1 MSELVDAARSALRT
15 VADPERAPRQQAYM
29 RSAMPFHGVGVPQAR
44 AVARGLVES
53 NPFATAGQWREGVA
67 ELWDAATHREERYV
81 AIGLIRHRTYR
92 RWATEASTVD
102 LLRRLI
108 VDGAWWDLVDELSH
122 CVGDL
127 LRARPDTMTGV
138 IRAWALDED
147 LWLRRAAIIC
157 QLGFQDETDLDLLSY
172 AIAGSLDDEDFFARK
187 AIGWALRDYA
197 RTDAEWVRRL
207 VDQHRGRLSPLSVR
221 EALKHLG

>member
-1 MSELVDAARSALRT
+1 
-15 VADPERAPRQQAYM
+15 
-29 RSAMPFHGVGVPQAR
+29 
-44 AVARGLVES
+44 
-53 NPFATAGQWREGVA
+53 
-67 ELWDAATHREERYV
+67 
-81 AIGLIRHRTYR
+81 
-92 RWATEASTVD
+92 
-102 LLRRLI
+102 
-108 VDGAWWDLVDELSH
+108 
-122 CVGDL
+122 
-127 LRARPDTMTGV
+127 MTGV

-221 EALKHLG
+221 EALKRLG

>member
-1 MSELVDAARSALRT
+1 M
-15 VADPERAPRQQAYM
+15 
-29 RSAMPFHGVGVPQAR
+29 GVPQAR
-44 AVARGLVES
+44 AVARGLVAS
-53 NPFATAGQWREGVA
+53 HPFATAGQWRGGVA
-67 ELWDAATHREERYV
+67 ELWDAATHREERHV
-81 AIGLIRHRTYR
+81 AIGLIRHRAFR

-157 QLGFQDETDLDLLSY
+157 QLGFREETDLDLLSY

-197 RTDAEWVRRL
+197 GTDAEWVRRF
-207 VDQHRGRLSPLSVR
+207 VDRHRGRLSPLSVR
-221 EALKHLG
+221 EALKRLG